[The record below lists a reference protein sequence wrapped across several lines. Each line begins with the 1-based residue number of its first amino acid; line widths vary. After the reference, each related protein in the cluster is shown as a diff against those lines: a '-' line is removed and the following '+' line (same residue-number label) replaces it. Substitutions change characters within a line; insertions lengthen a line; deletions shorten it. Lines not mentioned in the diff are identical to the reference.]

1 MNLSIILVFVL
12 SLLFVTGSQSLT
24 PRQII
29 PSPFT
34 VEKVG
39 KNKLAATVK
48 WDGVDNNDTQILY
61 ASLLCDP
68 IQAIDV
74 DNAFQNPV
82 FSGRK
87 VTFDLT
93 VYISSVA
100 VTCRCDMD
108 TNPNL
113 DPDERWTLNFGFET
127 P

>member
-1 MNLSIILVFVL
+1 MNISIILVFVL

-39 KNKLAATVK
+39 KNELAATVK
-48 WDGVDNNDTQILY
+48 WGGVDNNDT
-61 ASLLCDP
+61 P
-68 IQAIDV
+68 INV
-74 DNAFQNPV
+74 DNSFQNPA
-82 FSGRK
+82 FSDRRA
-87 VTFDLT
+87 TFDLT

-100 VTCRCDMD
+100 VTCRCDNCDMD

-113 DPDERWTLNFGFET
+113 
-127 P
+127 

>member
-24 PRQII
+24 SRQII

-48 WDGVDNNDTQILY
+48 WDGVDNNDT
-61 ASLLCDP
+61 S
-68 IQAIDV
+68 IDV

-82 FSGRK
+82 FSDRK

-93 VYISSVA
+93 IYISSVA
-100 VTCRCDMD
+100 VTCKCDMD

-113 DPDERWTLNFGFET
+113 DPDERWTPNFGFET